1 MATNTTAVA
10 KQVRLQQWAQQ
21 ITDCQNR
28 PVGMK
33 VIDWCDA
40 NGIILPKLTTI
51 TGLSRF
57 GNSVWNLWNK
67 RKLLSSNFL
76 NAPSGWT
83 KSELNFFI
91 QRRMR
96 NQDKTFIIVNFD
108 VPHDE
113 LPPLVQDYRYID
125 FKEKDAIDVLINTLQ
140 KKLN

>member
-67 RKLLSSNFL
+67 RKLSSNFL

>member
-57 GNSVWNLWNK
+57 GHSVWNLWNK
-67 RKLLSSNFL
+67 RKHGISRLFMIGDFYDTN
-76 NAPSGWT
+76 
-83 KSELNFFI
+83 
-91 QRRMR
+91 
-96 NQDKTFIIVNFD
+96 TF
-108 VPHDE
+108 H
-113 LPPLVQDYRYID
+113 LPRQCPVI
-125 FKEKDAIDVLINTLQ
+125 FE
-140 KKLN
+140 

>member
-1 MATNTTAVA
+1 MATNTTAVV

-57 GNSVWNLWNK
+57 GHSVWNLWNK
-67 RKLLSSNFL
+67 RKLLSL
-76 NAPSGWT
+76 NYPHQQNPLT
-83 KSELNFFI
+83 HI
-91 QRRMR
+91 IRRQR
-96 NQDKTFIIVNFD
+96 F
-108 VPHDE
+108 
-113 LPPLVQDYRYID
+113 
-125 FKEKDAIDVLINTLQ
+125 
-140 KKLN
+140 

>member
-10 KQVRLQQWAQQ
+10 KQVRLQQWTQQ

-57 GNSVWNLWNK
+57 GHSFWNLWNK
-67 RKLLSSNFL
+67 RKLSLVIEITGFFL
-76 NAPSGWT
+76 
-83 KSELNFFI
+83 
-91 QRRMR
+91 
-96 NQDKTFIIVNFD
+96 
-108 VPHDE
+108 
-113 LPPLVQDYRYID
+113 YRCM
-125 FKEKDAIDVLINTLQ
+125 LQ
-140 KKLN
+140 KIITDNYRRDCRR

>member
-40 NGIILPKLTTI
+40 NGIILPRLTTI

-67 RKLLSSNFL
+67 RKETSF
-76 NAPSGWT
+76 
-83 KSELNFFI
+83 
-91 QRRMR
+91 
-96 NQDKTFIIVNFD
+96 V
-108 VPHDE
+108 E
-113 LPPLVQDYRYID
+113 LPTPTESVNTYNSQTAILDNETLLVWSL
-125 FKEKDAIDVLINTLQ
+125 FGS
-140 KKLN
+140 

>member
-51 TGLSRF
+51 TGVPRPWSCAR
-57 GNSVWNLWNK
+57 GQK
-67 RKLLSSNFL
+67 GHPRAPERKVFCVKAICKHTLYRLH
-76 NAPSGWT
+76 T
-83 KSELNFFI
+83 
-91 QRRMR
+91 RRTTR
-96 NQDKTFIIVNFD
+96 
-108 VPHDE
+108 
-113 LPPLVQDYRYID
+113 LAL
-125 FKEKDAIDVLINTLQ
+125 
-140 KKLN
+140 

>member
-1 MATNTTAVA
+1 MIFNEFQ
-10 KQVRLQQWAQQ
+10 KSQ
-21 ITDCQNR
+21 ISAWYDKYEIEPGDSITEKINQGLDESD
-28 PVGMK
+28 
-33 VIDWCDA
+33 I
-40 NGIILPKLTTI
+40 GIICI
-51 TGLSRF
+51 
-57 GNSVWNLWNK
+57 
-67 RKLLSSNFL
+67 SSNFL

-125 FKEKDAIDVLINTLQ
+125 FKEKDAIDVLNYTLQ

>member
-51 TGLSRF
+51 TRPCGGIILSLF
-57 GNSVWNLWNK
+57 
-67 RKLLSSNFL
+67 LSSAFYFSPQL
-76 NAPSGWT
+76 SC
-83 KSELNFFI
+83 K
-91 QRRMR
+91 
-96 NQDKTFIIVNFD
+96 
-108 VPHDE
+108 
-113 LPPLVQDYRYID
+113 Y
-125 FKEKDAIDVLINTLQ
+125 LQ
-140 KKLN
+140 S